1 MANTDTAIGAA
12 LAKAGMNPA
21 AVRLRSLAIDAIKK
35 HHRNISRALPTFES
49 AVEDDPDLIR
59 EALLHY
65 LCRVDA
71 ETAVAGQ
78 LIHETQSGLAGERQP
93 GSANQ
98 PIHALGPAANG
109 NGQQNHVSHRATA
122 VPVREPSPSQIAAE
136 TRARTQT
143 ALTVFDRV
151 KTARGVMWGNVY
163 YRELASLVDDGDLAR
178 EVRAHIGARRG
189 DERNKQ
195 IRDLMTPLQFHACLR
210 KVGRSDNA

>member
-1 MANTDTAIGAA
+1 MANTETA
-12 LAKAGMNPA
+12 LAGAFARAGMNTA
-21 AVRLRSLAIDAIKK
+21 SARLRSIAIDALKK
-35 HHRNISRALPTFES
+35 HHRNISRALPTFEQ

-59 EALLHY
+59 EALLQH

-78 LIHETQSGLAGERQP
+78 VDYETQVLLAGDRHP
-93 GSANQ
+93 PHANQ
-98 PIHALGPAANG
+98 NSGAVVPAANG
-109 NGQQNHVSHRATA
+109 GDHKSRGAQQTA
-122 VPVREPSPSQIAAE
+122 VSLVREPSQSQIAAE

-163 YRELASLVDDGDLAR
+163 YRELDSLMEDGDLAR
-178 EVRAHIGARRG
+178 VVRAHIGSRRG

-195 IRDLMTPLQFHACLR
+195 VRDLMTPLQFHACMR
-210 KVGRSDNA
+210 KIGRSENA